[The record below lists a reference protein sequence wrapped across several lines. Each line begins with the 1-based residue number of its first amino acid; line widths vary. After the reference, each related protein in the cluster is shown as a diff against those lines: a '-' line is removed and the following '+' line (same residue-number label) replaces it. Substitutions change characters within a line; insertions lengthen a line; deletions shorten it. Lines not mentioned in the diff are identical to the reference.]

1 MFFKKFNDKVSWE
14 EHKTIYSGLWIS
26 GMALSNQ
33 SDLPAVFSLWKVNLK
48 ISLIPEDDLPRM
60 DKPESQKK
68 IWWN

>member
-33 SDLPAVFSLWKVNLK
+33 SDLPAFCHRKVHLK
-48 ISLIPEDDLPRM
+48 IHLIPEDDLPRM

-68 IWWN
+68 I